1 MSLQLSMTFKKHIWS
16 TPSEFKDL
24 SSASEIAIDLET
36 RDDGISAGLGAGW
49 ALGKGYIVGFAVAV
63 EGWKGYFP
71 FRHFGGGNMIPEQVR
86 DYMKTICALPC
97 PKIFHNAQY
106 DVGWLEA
113 EGFKVNGPII
123 DTMIAAALIDENRFS
138 YSLNALSIDYLGE
151 LKAETDLKEAA
162 AAHGVDA
169 KAEMWKLP
177 AEHVG
182 YYAEQ
187 DARLTLLLWQRFKA
201 EIQQQ
206 SLMTVWEMES
216 ALLPILIKMRQRGV
230 RVEVEQAELLREEMI
245 QQEKKVLLDIK
256 KLSGTE
262 VDIWKARNIAQAFDK
277 LKIEYPR
284 TEKTNEPSFTQ
295 NWLFNSNHKFAKLIL
310 QARELN
316 KFHNTFLSSIMK
328 YQHNGRI
335 HAEIQQLRSENG
347 GTVSGRLSMSN
358 PNLQQ
363 IPARN
368 KDFGPKIRSLFIPEK
383 GCKWGSFDYS
393 QQEPRM
399 TVHYAASVGDGYE
412 GSNELVEAYK
422 NKEADFH
429 QTVADLVGIER
440 TQAKTIGLGLMYG
453 MGKNKLANS
462 LGLSLDEANILI
474 NKYNKNVPFVKQLSE
489 RCMKTAQD
497 KGVIRTKKGRKCRF
511 DMWETRDFGLHLA
524 EKYENAVAKYGADNI
539 KRAYTYKALNR
550 LIQGSSADQTKQAML
565 ACVEKGYLPILQI
578 HDELCFNLEEDK
590 LEEQKKEIKEIMENC
605 IEFKVPFTVDSE
617 IGNSWG
623 NLK

>member
-86 DYMKTICALPC
+86 DYMKTVCSLPC

-138 YSLNALSIDYLGE
+138 YSLNTLSIDYLGE

-201 EIQQQ
+201 EIQKQ
-206 SLMTVWEMES
+206 SLTTVWEMES

-277 LKIEYPR
+277 LRIEYPR

-295 NWLFNSNHKFAKLIL
+295 NWLFNSNHKIAKLIL

-368 KDFGPKIRSLFIPEK
+368 KEFGPKIRSLFIPEK